1 MKLKKGDIVK
11 FNDNEYPEFTANN
24 LFIIIDLKLNK
35 YYDNTYEQAA
45 LCHSL
50 YEPNK
55 YPREFRTHYL
65 ELVQRP

>member
-1 MKLKKGDIVK
+1 MKFKKGDIVQ
-11 FNDNEYPEFTANN
+11 FNINKYPEFTENN
-24 LFIIIDLKLNK
+24 LFIIIDLKLKK
-35 YYDNTYEQAA
+35 YTYEQAA

-50 YEPNK
+50 CEPNK